1 MKHGT
6 MTYLEEQARALLNAP
21 HNPNRK
27 IRPGWEDDEIMDDE
41 FSKAMEIAI
50 AMRKLKGL
58 PTRV

>member
-6 MTYLEEQARALLNAP
+6 TTYLEEQARALLNAP

-27 IRPGWEDDEIMDDE
+27 IRPGWEDDE
-41 FSKAMEIAI
+41 FSKAMGSAI